1 MNDPITTY
9 QGFDL
14 DQSRM
19 TPAYLSDYRPA
30 YGGDSSV
37 GAPVAPSNALR
48 NGLAGVALGMFLSP
62 KNPIIGGLNTGIIF
76 GGTTAIYEKMK
87 QARIESLAAKA
98 RGLR

>member
-9 QGFDL
+9 QGFGL

-19 TPAYLSDYRPA
+19 TPAHLSDYRPA
-30 YGGDSSV
+30 YGVSTPPEV
-37 GAPVAPSNALR
+37 PVEPSNALR

-76 GGTTAIYEKMK
+76 GGATAIYEKMK